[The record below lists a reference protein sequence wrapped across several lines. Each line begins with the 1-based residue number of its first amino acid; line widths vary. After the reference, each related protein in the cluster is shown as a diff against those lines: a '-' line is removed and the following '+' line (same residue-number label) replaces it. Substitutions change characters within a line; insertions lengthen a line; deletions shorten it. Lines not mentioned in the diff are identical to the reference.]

1 MDDKN
6 KVQNKDQSA
15 FSMCM
20 FDATSGASLIEY
32 GLSKRE
38 YFAAK
43 AMQGLLSNPNWMPE
57 YKGEKYLMQRE
68 VVAEVAIKIA
78 DTILNELSHV

>member
-1 MDDKN
+1 MEN
-6 KVQNKDQSA
+6 NIKVENKDQSA
-15 FSMCM
+15 FAMCM

-43 AMQGLLSNPNWMPE
+43 AMKGILASRGLQEALNQDRIAWEDCAVE
-57 YKGEKYLMQRE
+57 YADKLLRALEK
-68 VVAEVAIKIA
+68 K
-78 DTILNELSHV
+78 

>member
-1 MDDKN
+1 MN
-6 KVQNKDQSA
+6 KEQSA
-15 FSMCM
+15 FAMCM

-43 AMQGLLSNPNWMPE
+43 ALQGLMVQSIPGNHNSNSEQWNKERAKFAVDMADAVLRALE
-57 YKGEKYLMQRE
+57 EK
-68 VVAEVAIKIA
+68 
-78 DTILNELSHV
+78 

>member
-1 MDDKN
+1 MEDKL
-6 KVQNKDQSA
+6 KVENKDQSA
-15 FSMCM
+15 FAMCM

-43 AMQGLLSNPNWMPE
+43 ALQGLMVQSIPGIHNSNSEQWNKE
-57 YKGEKYLMQRE
+57 RY
-68 VVAEVAIKIA
+68 
-78 DTILNELSHV
+78 